1 MDGKEATT
9 PVLVECPVRPQGILT
24 PPSVRPDGARG
35 GMGSGFQKPGFP
47 VFVSSKNRVEYKN
60 PPKTHFLGSL
70 SKINPDNRVKL
81 VLTGFSVFC
90 SEKPGFGWF
99 FVSNRVF

>member
-35 GMGSGFQKPGFP
+35 GVGSGFQKPGFP
-47 VFVSSKNRVEYKN
+47 VFVSSKNRVEFKN
-60 PPKTHFLGSL
+60 LPKTHFFGFFEQN
-70 SKINPDNRVKL
+70 KPRQPGK
-81 VLTGFSVFC
+81 TGFPVIP
-90 SEKPGFGWF
+90 KTWF
-99 FVSNRVF
+99 P